1 MVWFT
6 MEEGQIAKVLQDFFT
21 TAEGELSLQKGDIVQ
36 ILKKI
41 DKLWCFGCHNGRTG
55 NMPLNYLIFINCPNL
70 QDGEELFASIASF
83 PMQQSGDLSF
93 DRGELIVGVRKVDDN
108 WWQGRIDARVGMF
121 PRTYTWQLD
130 SSFMKRKESQP
141 YKMKKA
147 RVKKDLQAQ
156 IDEEID
162 LFAGDIV
169 TVTEVVDKDWYRGE
183 SRGKTGIF
191 PAAFVTLLNE
201 ADESSQ
207 QNYPSTASSSNFS
220 APSTFP
226 NSDLMDGPPSYSDV
240 FGTNVPSTSSFLTN
254 NTNDMF
260 DDDYFKQN
268 APSTFFAEQND
279 NQRGLLDL
287 DQSKEAGIIPYGISL
302 YPFHAQFDNELSF
315 GEGEIVTLIRY
326 ISKDWMEGKIYDRKG
341 IFPCNYVNV
350 IVDCGRDNDLQSS
363 GIGSTLESSSTG
375 SCDLETESFAAV
387 LYNFDA
393 QMNSDISVKEGE
405 IVYVMEQPNESW
417 CKVRNQSGEIGLCPR
432 NYLTLHVSQPKV
444 KTNLFQ
450 RFSLANDNLLDS
462 EIPDNIDHVENRR
475 SYQPQDF
482 MSGSHGTCSV
492 DDLISLNID
501 NLKSNKTWHAKP
513 TSSMRDLSDIFGSS
527 SNKSASGSSDRL
539 SSSGQSYNSV
549 EKRVPSPAAGELDW
563 QNNVSQ
569 PTSRQSSTLSLLDEP
584 IVPATP
590 STSSGF
596 QGFGLPRRRGPLQPS
611 RFAPPVPP
619 PTHKLKRQISDRVPH
634 RPAPPVPLPGQ
645 KPMRRLEGSPQRHAV
660 EGECNQQSGR
670 NEIIA
675 KENQL
680 KYLMQMKEEILR
692 KIDFHEDCND
702 VEFNNMKYQVNVYDE
717 KIKVLTADLERL
729 KGGEQNADSS
739 SRECVVG
746 SETPSATIPTSC
758 SEEER
763 RLKYLEQRQ
772 NVISE
777 LVMTEKE
784 YVRDLKIT
792 FEVFNL
798 HDPSKLESRGINV
811 KMLFGNISEVMCF
824 AEEFLDKLLFSMKGK
839 NEDEQCLGVV
849 FLEMADQMKSVY
861 GEYCMNHDHA
871 LGLLEKYESEQEV
884 QKVFNKGLETLRYQ
898 IACFDMSSILIKPVQ
913 RILKYPLILNELI
926 KCTSESHKDKPDLL
940 RAVKTIMDVATYIN
954 ECKRR
959 KDIVSK
965 YLVDGNATIS
975 SKMSRLSL
983 HSVAKKSTRFGML
996 VSSTLGFGAVTK
1008 DPAFIECETAFHAIE
1023 KTIRTFLKNIESFI
1037 QHLHEVVLSQCYI
1050 AEGFAHFYQ
1059 ERHPDVE
1066 EFARIQKLVNTQ
1078 YFKEFIQEELLIA
1091 RNNYQA
1097 LNDQL
1102 LEELPMLVS
1111 VSSDLFEAK
1120 DQTSSQRA
1128 YLQSQYGPDKIYSV
1142 IRPCVANEALEL
1154 SLNIGHLVAVIKKQ
1168 NPMGDSKIWFVDDG
1182 ANRGFVPCNNLKE
1195 VYQSPVPHRHSI
1207 TVPPSYQSSNLPGAD
1222 GAGSIRHTGS
1232 LKKNPSPPPY
1242 RSVMRTPS
1250 YCAESSETETTDS
1263 SKHRYEVITENKSK
1277 HLYEDVIV
1285 TGEPSLDER
1294 DEVSVKI
1301 LHDWSYKN
1309 DEVMAMIILTLS
1321 EEQPLVCRGIKSVK
1335 ELWET
1340 LKKRHEGTERHR
1352 LTVKD
1357 EVSKNRVDG
1366 KRSYWGLSDVDGLP
1380 KYYSEVATALYANPH
1395 VDFKSMRVFYDMK
1408 KVEKNKDE
1416 CEQEQVD
1423 DLRLVEDE
1431 LCMPKHTLT
1440 QILIYTFEDLL
1451 DKEKQLLDIQHRT
1464 IFFEKLQAIVSH
1476 YSEIPED
1483 DAEPA
1488 EEVYYAM
1495 YDFQG
1500 DGVRTLSVKSGQLVK
1515 ILQKHDAEN
1524 NSEWWLAEDL
1534 NGMRGFVPG
1543 NFLGKHPN

>member
-1 MVWFT
+1 MAWFT

-55 NMPLNYLIFINCPNL
+55 NMPLNYLIFINCPDL

-93 DRGELIVGVRKVDDN
+93 DRGELIVGVRKVDEN

-183 SRGKTGIF
+183 SRGKIGIF
-191 PAAFVTLLNE
+191 PAAFITLLNE

-220 APSTFP
+220 APSTFS

-739 SRECVVG
+739 SRECVVE
-746 SETPSATIPTSC
+746 SETPSASIPTSC

-811 KMLFGNISEVMCF
+811 KILFGNILEVMCF

-849 FLEMADQMKSVY
+849 FLEMADQMKSIY

-926 KCTSESHKDKPDLL
+926 KYTSESHMDKPDLL

-1078 YFKEFIQEELLIA
+1078 YFKEFENTVQRRVTNPLNTTLTLFEGPAILIQKQNDKFLDYNACAAKAEKNKDVKIIQEELLIA

-1111 VSSDLFEAK
+1111 VSSDLFVECLSAFVTARKLLTAKVMKHYLAVLEQSKTISSSDVVESCCVRYNLVLNQLCRLNFLSAKKILSNSPTPKLKNQSTEELSQEAK

-1154 SLNIGHLVAVIKKQ
+1154 SLNVGHLVAVIKKQ

-1263 SKHRYEVITENKSK
+1263 SKHRYEVITENK
-1277 HLYEDVIV
+1277 
-1285 TGEPSLDER
+1285 
-1294 DEVSVKI
+1294 
-1301 LHDWSYKN
+1301 
-1309 DEVMAMIILTLS
+1309 
-1321 EEQPLVCRGIKSVK
+1321 
-1335 ELWET
+1335 
-1340 LKKRHEGTERHR
+1340 
-1352 LTVKD
+1352 
-1357 EVSKNRVDG
+1357 
-1366 KRSYWGLSDVDGLP
+1366 
-1380 KYYSEVATALYANPH
+1380 
-1395 VDFKSMRVFYDMK
+1395 
-1408 KVEKNKDE
+1408 
-1416 CEQEQVD
+1416 
-1423 DLRLVEDE
+1423 
-1431 LCMPKHTLT
+1431 
-1440 QILIYTFEDLL
+1440 
-1451 DKEKQLLDIQHRT
+1451 
-1464 IFFEKLQAIVSH
+1464 VSH

-1488 EEVYYAM
+1488 EDVYYAM

-1543 NFLGKHPN
+1543 NFLAPK